1 MIVTMRR
8 RTFLTCMT
16 GALIGA
22 GFAAPAIAQQ
32 LRYFRIA
39 TGSPVGTYFP
49 VGSSLAAMISN
60 PPGSRDCRIGG
71 SCGVPGLIAVAISTE
86 GSIANVTAVAAQL
99 VDSALAQADVVFTAV
114 NGQGAF
120 RQRPLRNLRVIANLY
135 PESLHLVVR
144 KSAGIKQ
151 VRELVGRRVSL
162 DTPGSGTRANAE
174 LILDIHGIQ
183 PRQLKLLEVDPA
195 AAADLMEK
203 DELDAFFLIAGYPA
217 PIIEELARS
226 NLIQILPIA
235 GAEAVRVLKQ
245 HRFFARDSIPS
256 GTYLGVDTVDT
267 LSIGA
272 QWIVAAEADD
282 RLVYQVTKALWHPRN
297 RPLLDG
303 GHAKARLI
311 KIETALAGVA
321 TPLHPG
327 AEAYYRELGRLAA
340 TPSGATPTQ

>member
-1 MIVTMRR
+1 
-8 RTFLTCMT
+8 
-16 GALIGA
+16 
-22 GFAAPAIAQQ
+22 
-32 LRYFRIA
+32 
-39 TGSPVGTYFP
+39 
-49 VGSSLAAMISN
+49 
-60 PPGSRDCRIGG
+60 
-71 SCGVPGLIAVAISTE
+71 
-86 GSIANVTAVAAQL
+86 
-99 VDSALAQADVVFTAV
+99 
-114 NGQGAF
+114 
-120 RQRPLRNLRVIANLY
+120 
-135 PESLHLVVR
+135 
-144 KSAGIKQ
+144 
-151 VRELVGRRVSL
+151 
-162 DTPGSGTRANAE
+162 
-174 LILDIHGIQ
+174 
-183 PRQLKLLEVDPA
+183 
-195 AAADLMEK
+195 
-203 DELDAFFLIAGYPA
+203 
-217 PIIEELARS
+217 
-226 NLIQILPIA
+226 
-235 GAEAVRVLKQ
+235 VRVLKQ

>member
-1 MIVTMRR
+1 
-8 RTFLTCMT
+8 MT
-16 GALIGA
+16 GALIGSA
-22 GFAAPAIAQQ
+22 FSAPAIAQQ

-49 VGSSLAAMISN
+49 VGAALASMISN
-60 PPGSRDCRIGG
+60 PPGSRDCKLGG

-86 GSIANVTAVAAQL
+86 GSIANVSAVAAQL
-99 VDSALAQADVVFTAV
+99 ADSALAQADIVFAAV
-114 NGQGAF
+114 SGQGLF

-151 VRELVGRRVSL
+151 VRDLVGRRVSL
-162 DTPGSGTRANAE
+162 DTPGSGTRSNAD
-174 LILDIHGIQ
+174 LILEIHGIQ
-183 PRQLKLLEVDPA
+183 QRQLKVLEVDPA
-195 AAADLMEK
+195 AAAELMER
-203 DELDAFFLIAGYPA
+203 DQLDAFFLIAGYPA

-226 NLIQILPIA
+226 SLIDILPIA
-235 GAEAVRVLKQ
+235 GAEAVRVLRR
-245 HRFFARDSIPS
+245 HRFFARDSIPA
-256 GTYLGVDTVDT
+256 GTYAGVDTVET

-272 QWIVAAEADD
+272 QWIVAAEADEG
-282 RLVYQVTKALWHPRN
+282 LVYQITKALWHPRN

-303 GHAKARLI
+303 GHPKARLI

-327 AEAYYRELGRLAA
+327 AERYYRELGRLVAA
-340 TPSGATPTQ
+340 PTQ